1 MKRITLVILTFLILT
16 VVQIFGYTPL
26 SQSNIEEIVPST
38 TRLVTDLSGNW
49 EHSYNEVDWSPVKL
63 PYSEQS
69 SRQSVYRRAVVL
81 PEKLSES
88 YSWQLYF
95 LGIDHQIEVYW
106 NEQFIGRYFGGLVP
120 FEVKIPDR
128 VIKGGTNSV
137 KLVISSAKS
146 STKLIRTQHLLARKI
161 YTGVIREVLLCGTP
175 HVWISDIG
183 VKTTF
188 NENMSIANIATKVNV
203 SAGNLKYLAVKK
215 PEFDS
220 TGIVVPTN
228 KEEYTVDVKVN
239 SADGTLLLNS
249 EQKVFTI
256 ESERTS
262 IVPVSFSIP
271 NPNLWSP
278 DNPYLYV
285 AEITVY
291 KGGIK
296 IDDYTLNFGVKELTI
311 IKDDKKPQ
319 ILLNRK
325 PFKIKGVGYIEDI
338 ANGGQTL
345 FYKSMVDDIEMIK
358 ILGAHFIRTKYSPPH
373 PLFVNLCDRNGILL
387 GIDLP
392 IYDTP
397 IPLLNMDEIQIYTLN
412 IAKQFISVYDNHAS
426 VFSWIISDGVPE
438 YDNANRTFY
447 DKIIEVFRKNSNKLI
462 AKIIPFGFGNVHTEG
477 FDLVGLR
484 DAKMNN
490 NLFDADEEFAKLR
503 KSVGGLP
510 VFMSYGSLI
519 QPFNHNGYSDPL
531 SIESQSY
538 KILNTFKIV
547 NNNNGSGSL
556 ISNFNDYLQHN
567 PILTING
574 DDPYLN
580 TAGLVDRERNQ
591 RLTYSTVQAI
601 FNDEK
606 DPLLNAG
613 SHRESTPISFIAVGL
628 VLGILLILLVNRFR
642 RFREYLLRSLLRPYN
657 FYSDIRD
664 QRIISSLQTILLGV
678 LISLTVGIYLA
689 SIFYFYKDSFVF
701 QYVLMLIIP
710 SKALQIAFY
719 KLIWMQELTFL
730 IISVISLAM
739 AFLTALL
746 IKGFSLIFRAR
757 VYFNDCTVL
766 SFWAALPAILLL
778 PISIIL
784 IRILAMAPSTIWIF
798 ILLYFFTSAWTIAR
812 LLRSTSVLFDVPSHR
827 VYFVGLMFFL
837 LSIGV
842 PLVFYQINNSIL
854 AYAQYFIQ
862 IFLS

>member
-1 MKRITLVILTFLILT
+1 MKRIALIILTLLIVI
-16 VVQIFGYTPL
+16 VVQSFGYTPL
-26 SQSNIEEIVPST
+26 SKSNIEEIVPST

-49 EHSYNEVDWSPVKL
+49 EHSYNEVDWRAVKL
-63 PYSEQS
+63 PYSEES
-69 SRQSVYRRAVVL
+69 NRQSIYKRAVVL

-88 YSWQLYF
+88 YSWQLFF

-106 NEQFIGRYFGGLVP
+106 NDQFIGRYFGGLVP

-128 VIKGGTNSV
+128 VIRGGTNSV
-137 KLVISSAKS
+137 KLVISPARS
-146 STKLIRTQHLLARKI
+146 STKMIRTQHLLARKI
-161 YTGVIREVLLCGTP
+161 YTGVIREILLCGTP

-183 VKTTF
+183 LKTTF
-188 NENMSIANIATKVNV
+188 NDNMSLANIATKINV

-215 PEFDS
+215 PENDS
-220 TGIVVPTN
+220 IGIISTN
-228 KEEYTVDVKVN
+228 KEEYSVDVKVK
-239 SADGTLLLNS
+239 SADEALLLNS
-249 EQKVFTI
+249 ERKVFTI
-256 ESERTS
+256 ESERTA
-262 IVPVSFSIP
+262 IVPISFSLS

-278 DNPYLYV
+278 DNPYLYI

-296 IDDYTLNFGVKELTI
+296 IDDYTLNFGVKELVI
-311 IKDDKKPQ
+311 VKDDNKPQ
-319 ILLNRK
+319 ILLNRQ

-345 FYKSMVDDIEMIK
+345 FFKSMVEDIEMIK
-358 ILGAHFIRTKYSPPH
+358 ILGANFIRTKYSPPH

-438 YDNANRTFY
+438 SDNSNKSFY
-447 DKIIEVFRKNSNKLI
+447 DKIIEVFRKNSNKLL
-462 AKIIPFGFGNVHTEG
+462 AKIIPFGFSNVQTEG
-477 FDLVGLR
+477 FDLIGLR
-484 DAKMNN
+484 DARMDN
-490 NLFDADEEFAKLR
+490 NLSEVVEEFAKLK
-503 KSVGGLP
+503 KSAGGLP

-567 PILTING
+567 PLLIING

-580 TAGLVDRERNQ
+580 TAGLVDRDRNQ

-719 KLIWMQELTFL
+719 KLIWMPEVTFV
-730 IISVISLAM
+730 IISIISLGL
-739 AFLTALL
+739 AFLTAAL
-746 IKGFSLIFRAR
+746 IKGLSLVFRAR
-757 VYFNDCTVL
+757 VYFNDCNVL

-784 IRILAMAPSTIWIF
+784 IRILAMSPATIWIF
-798 ILLYFFTSAWTIAR
+798 ILLYLFTSTWTIAR
-812 LLRSTSVLFDVPSHR
+812 LLRSTSILFDVQTHR
-827 VYFVGLMFFL
+827 VYFAGLILFVL
-837 LSIGV
+837 IIGV

>member
-1 MKRITLVILTFLILT
+1 MKRIALIILTLLIVI
-16 VVQIFGYTPL
+16 VVQSFGYTPL
-26 SQSNIEEIVPST
+26 SKSNIEEIVPST

-49 EHSYNEVDWSPVKL
+49 EHSYNEVDWRAVKL
-63 PYSEQS
+63 PYSEES
-69 SRQSVYRRAVVL
+69 NRQSIYKRAVVL

-88 YSWQLYF
+88 YSWQLFF

-106 NEQFIGRYFGGLVP
+106 NDQFIGRYFGGLVP

-128 VIKGGTNSV
+128 VIRGGTNSV
-137 KLVISSAKS
+137 KLVISPARS
-146 STKLIRTQHLLARKI
+146 STKMIRTQHLLARKI
-161 YTGVIREVLLCGTP
+161 YTGVIREILLCGTP

-183 VKTTF
+183 LKTTF
-188 NENMSIANIATKVNV
+188 NNNMSLANIATKINV
-203 SAGNLKYLAVKK
+203 SAGNLKYLAIKK
-215 PEFDS
+215 PENDS
-220 TGIVVPTN
+220 IGIISTN
-228 KEEYTVDVKVN
+228 KEEYSVDVKVK
-239 SADGTLLLNS
+239 SADKTMLLNS
-249 EQKVFTI
+249 ERKVFTI
-256 ESERTS
+256 ESERTA
-262 IVPVSFSIP
+262 IVPISFSLS

-278 DNPYLYV
+278 DNPYLYI

-296 IDDYTLNFGVKELTI
+296 IDDYILNFGVKELI
-311 IKDDKKPQ
+311 IVKDDNKPQ
-319 ILLNRK
+319 ILLNRQ

-345 FYKSMVDDIEMIK
+345 FFKSMVEDIEMIK
-358 ILGAHFIRTKYSPPH
+358 ILGANFIRTKYSPPH

-438 YDNANRTFY
+438 SDNSNKSFY
-447 DKIIEVFRKNSNKLI
+447 DKIIEVFRKNSNKLL
-462 AKIIPFGFGNVHTEG
+462 AKIIPFGFSNVQTEG
-477 FDLVGLR
+477 FDLIGLR
-484 DAKMNN
+484 DARMDN
-490 NLFDADEEFAKLR
+490 NLSEVVEEFAKLK
-503 KSVGGLP
+503 KSAGGLP

-547 NNNNGSGSL
+547 NKNNGSGSL

-567 PILTING
+567 PLLIING

-580 TAGLVDRERNQ
+580 TAGLVDRDRNQ

-719 KLIWMQELTFL
+719 KLIWMPEVTFV
-730 IISVISLAM
+730 IISIISLGL
-739 AFLTALL
+739 AFLTAAL
-746 IKGFSLIFRAR
+746 IKGLSLVFRAR
-757 VYFNDCTVL
+757 VYFNDCNVL

-784 IRILAMAPSTIWIF
+784 IRILAMSPATIWIF
-798 ILLYFFTSAWTIAR
+798 ILLYLFTSTWTIAR
-812 LLRSTSVLFDVPSHR
+812 LLRSTSILFDVQTHR
-827 VYFVGLMFFL
+827 VYFAGLILFVL
-837 LSIGV
+837 IIGV